1 MEDDV
6 GEAIVMS
13 LLEKQNDEKGLTT
26 KIKKKLKEHR
36 ERVSR
41 LSEIS
46 SFVLILLYTL
56 HILSCNYVLF
66 LVVRK
71 QTLGSAYIWI
81 GTRERRTVMMSAK
94 QAKWKRNV
102 DLATQTRNAR
112 PS

>member
-1 MEDDV
+1 MLKSLNVQTKLCECSGLKKHGGFEQDYVEDDV

-46 SFVLILLYTL
+46 SFVLKLCIL
-56 HILSCNYVLF
+56 
-66 LVVRK
+66 
-71 QTLGSAYIWI
+71 YIF
-81 GTRERRTVMMSAK
+81 
-94 QAKWKRNV
+94 
-102 DLATQTRNAR
+102 
-112 PS
+112 

>member
-1 MEDDV
+1 MFKLSYVHSVNVFCYYLKKHGGFEQDYVEDDV

-46 SFVLILLYTL
+46 SFVLILLHAQ
-56 HILSCNYVLF
+56 HILS
-66 LVVRK
+66 VV
-71 QTLGSAYIWI
+71 TMFYF
-81 GTRERRTVMMSAK
+81 
-94 QAKWKRNV
+94 
-102 DLATQTRNAR
+102 
-112 PS
+112 